1 MFQKKY
7 LNLESSK
14 FDIKHPCRGIAL
26 SKFSVERVFMKVDEL
41 WKKSLDI
48 LRDEINP
55 NSFHLLFKD
64 LKPVSLDGNELTI
77 LIENSFKKDA
87 ITTRFLDHISSALNE
102 SFGSKINL
110 KIIGQLNKQSSVATK
125 NNKGDLHKY
134 TFSNSRL

>member
-1 MFQKKY
+1 
-7 LNLESSK
+7 
-14 FDIKHPCRGIAL
+14 
-26 SKFSVERVFMKVDEL
+26 MKVDEL

-64 LKPVSLDGNELTI
+64 LKPVSLDGNQLTI

-87 ITTRFLDHISSALNE
+87 IKTRFLDHISSALNE

-110 KIIGQLNKQSSVATK
+110 KIIGQLNKKPSIASK
-125 NNKGDLHKY
+125 NNKELHKY
-134 TFSNSRL
+134 TFSNFIVGSSNELAFAASKQIAN